1 MGICAL
7 SRLIT
12 AATPWKVSAGRL
24 YCTAAALGISVLH
37 WARHGDASTTPDVAA
52 LKIALNAEY
61 GRGVVQGDVLPWRPS
76 SD

>member
-37 WARHGDASTTPDVAA
+37 WPDM
-52 LKIALNAEY
+52 EM
-61 GRGVVQGDVLPWRPS
+61 RPPRQM
-76 SD
+76 